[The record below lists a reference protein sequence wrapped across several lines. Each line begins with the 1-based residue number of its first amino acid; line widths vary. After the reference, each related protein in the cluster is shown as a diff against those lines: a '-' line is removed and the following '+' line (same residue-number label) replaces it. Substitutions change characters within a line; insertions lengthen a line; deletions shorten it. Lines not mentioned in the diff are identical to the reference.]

1 MTTIA
6 EEEIINHSV
15 VNDYSWHNDA
25 YCYLKLDWEECS
37 IQLTLH
43 QVFFKYLE
51 IISKEVKIEEN
62 CSIK

>member
-6 EEEIINHSV
+6 EEEIIIDHSV

-43 QVFFKYLE
+43 QVFF
-51 IISKEVKIEEN
+51 
-62 CSIK
+62 